1 MDKPDEYFMRQAL
14 ARARKAES
22 LDEVPV
28 GAVIVREGRVI
39 ASGYNLR
46 ESRQDATL
54 HAEMVAIRRACKK
67 LGSFRLEGCTLYVT
81 LEPCPMCA
89 GAIVNARLPRIVY
102 GASDPKAGC
111 CGTLYELCTDPRFNH
126 RAEVKGGVLA
136 AECGEVLTS
145 YFRKKRE
152 KKELPRAF
160 H

>member
-1 MDKPDEYFMRQAL
+1 MDKPDEYFMKQAL

-28 GAVIVREGRVI
+28 GAVVVKDGKVI

-111 CGTLYELCTDPRFNH
+111 CGTLYELCTDCLLYTSPSPRD
-126 RAEVKGGVLA
+126 
-136 AECGEVLTS
+136 
-145 YFRKKRE
+145 
-152 KKELPRAF
+152 
-160 H
+160 